1 MGSRAEAAAAT
12 ALVARAKAGD
22 QRAFSELV
30 SRYRSRIVALAL
42 HLTGSESEAED
53 IAQDVFLKAYQKL
66 AGFEGRSQF
75 FTWVY
80 RMAVNRSLNARRDR
94 KRRRETAMDDPRVA
108 RAVEIDAA
116 GDPERAAVLRETYTR
131 LVVALDQLPAPMRT
145 TVVLVVLQGFS
156 HAEASVVQGCS
167 VGTIAWRI
175 HEARNKLRAAMAL
188 ERQRVKRAR
197 GHRVSAELSRALREW
212 LLPVPRPG

>member
-1 MGSRAEAAAAT
+1 MDSRAEAATAT
-12 ALVARAKAGD
+12 ALVARAKAGE
-22 QRAFSELV
+22 QQAFSELV

-66 AGFEGRSQF
+66 AAFEGRSQF

-108 RAVEIDAA
+108 RAVEIDAG

-131 LVVALDQLPAPMRT
+131 LVIALDQLPARMRT
-145 TVVLVVLQGFS
+145 TVVLVVLQGLS

-175 HEARNKLRAAMAL
+175 HEARNKLREAMGSD
-188 ERQRVKRAR
+188 RRR
-197 GHRVSAELSRALREW
+197 GKKVRSKGVSAELSRALREW

>member
-1 MGSRAEAAAAT
+1 M
-12 ALVARAKAGD
+12 ARAKAGD
-22 QRAFSELV
+22 QGAFSELV

-42 HLTGSESEAED
+42 HLTGAESEAED

-66 AGFEGRSQF
+66 PGFEGRSQF

-108 RAVEIDAA
+108 RAVEVDAG

-131 LVVALDQLPAPMRT
+131 LVLALDQLPAPMRT

-175 HEARNKLRAAMAL
+175 HEARSKLREAMGS
-188 ERQRVKRAR
+188 EPRRIKKAR
-197 GHRVSAELSRALREW
+197 KSGVSAELSRALREW